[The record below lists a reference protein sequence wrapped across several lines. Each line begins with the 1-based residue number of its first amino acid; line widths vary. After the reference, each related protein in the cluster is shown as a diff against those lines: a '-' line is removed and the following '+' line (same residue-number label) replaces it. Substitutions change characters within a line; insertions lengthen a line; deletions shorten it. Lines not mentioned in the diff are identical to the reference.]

1 MVYYGIFIFD
11 VIITTIIYN
20 NNYGYIHIVDIFI
33 KDLLKIFN
41 GDVTVT
47 EAIAPTA
54 I

>member
-1 MVYYGIFIFD
+1 MVYYGIFIFY
-11 VIITTIIYN
+11 VIITTIVC

-41 GDVTVT
+41 GDVTAVT